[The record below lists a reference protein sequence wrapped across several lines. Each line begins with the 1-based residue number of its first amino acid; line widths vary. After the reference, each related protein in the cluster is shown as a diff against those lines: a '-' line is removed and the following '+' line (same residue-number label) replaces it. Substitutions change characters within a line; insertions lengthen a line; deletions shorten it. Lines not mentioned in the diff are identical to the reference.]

1 MKKTCSF
8 AIFFFFLVLLLGAGA
23 GCSMDNPFAEIESSE
38 LLTDAQRQ
46 LATTEW
52 HIDYGQTP
60 AYSDYV
66 QINSVTATAAGTTA
80 GLPTGYDDDI
90 HRLSIT
96 NLIPNGDFE
105 SALSADWS
113 TVGGAIAAIATAP
126 AQTNT
131 LGETLYSGN
140 VLDFTITDP
149 SADRIELN
157 LNAAAPTSFVSTGF
171 YLIRFD
177 FSDSGAGDK
186 YFQLQGFENGSWVT
200 PVVTPNTIYS
210 VPNDYS
216 GIDTYFQGNSANIFT
231 IGTTTGQGGG
241 MDGYMDNLR
250 MLRTDIENR
259 IVLEVPWSA
268 GGTRPDLVS
277 GFYRFSLYIKN
288 IPPAELPPN
297 EFQSKSVT
305 LGISN
310 TPGGLNSIYNQ
321 AVHQSNDAG
330 ANWDEWTQISVD
342 SFLQVDKPATDPNDP
357 VIFLCITPTNVQ
369 SAPFKDV
376 GSILIA
382 APGLRYSSDGT
393 F

>member
-1 MKKTCSF
+1 
-8 AIFFFFLVLLLGAGA
+8 
-23 GCSMDNPFAEIESSE
+23 
-38 LLTDAQRQ
+38 
-46 LATTEW
+46 
-52 HIDYGQTP
+52 
-60 AYSDYV
+60 
-66 QINSVTATAAGTTA
+66 
-80 GLPTGYDDDI
+80 
-90 HRLSIT
+90 
-96 NLIPNGDFE
+96 
-105 SALSADWS
+105 
-113 TVGGAIAAIATAP
+113 
-126 AQTNT
+126 
-131 LGETLYSGN
+131 
-140 VLDFTITDP
+140 
-149 SADRIELN
+149 
-157 LNAAAPTSFVSTGF
+157 
-171 YLIRFD
+171 
-177 FSDSGAGDK
+177 
-186 YFQLQGFENGSWVT
+186 
-200 PVVTPNTIYS
+200 
-210 VPNDYS
+210 
-216 GIDTYFQGNSANIFT
+216 
-231 IGTTTGQGGG
+231 

-288 IPPAELPPN
+288 IPPAELPAN

-305 LGISN
+305 LGILN

-330 ANWDEWTQISVD
+330 VNWDEWTQISVD
-342 SFLQVDKPATDPNDP
+342 SFLQVDRLATDPTDP